1 MTTRCGALGGAIV
14 AVLACRVLAPVSVD
28 AQENVRSQAAL
39 DSLAAFYPTNEMAA
53 EVPFGP
59 GERARYR
66 VEVGIFDVGEGHMSI
81 EALDTVRGNETFRAV
96 MEIDASILGFK
107 VHNTDTTFF
116 DTSTLQS
123 WRYIKLMNNTG
134 YHGTR
139 HYEMY
144 PAEDLWVNE
153 DKEEESPD
161 RDGPLG
167 SSFPL
172 DDISF
177 IYFMRQMTL
186 EVGRT
191 YTVPRY
197 FKEDG
202 NPVVI
207 KVLRREVKKVDG
219 GEFNTI
225 VIQPLVQTDGLFG
238 DGGEAEI
245 YLTDDDRKIMIYM
258 KSNIPKF
265 PGALELYLKSYEPG
279 VPLNPDARQRAASG
293 RAERAQADTI
303 QGR

>member
-28 AQENVRSQAAL
+28 AQENVRSQASL

-161 RDGPLG
+161 RDARSDPPSRWMTFL
-167 SSFPL
+167 SST
-172 DDISF
+172 SC
-177 IYFMRQMTL
+177 
-186 EVGRT
+186 
-191 YTVPRY
+191 
-197 FKEDG
+197 
-202 NPVVI
+202 
-207 KVLRREVKKVDG
+207 
-219 GEFNTI
+219 
-225 VIQPLVQTDGLFG
+225 
-238 DGGEAEI
+238 
-245 YLTDDDRKIMIYM
+245 
-258 KSNIPKF
+258 
-265 PGALELYLKSYEPG
+265 
-279 VPLNPDARQRAASG
+279 AR
-293 RAERAQADTI
+293 
-303 QGR
+303 